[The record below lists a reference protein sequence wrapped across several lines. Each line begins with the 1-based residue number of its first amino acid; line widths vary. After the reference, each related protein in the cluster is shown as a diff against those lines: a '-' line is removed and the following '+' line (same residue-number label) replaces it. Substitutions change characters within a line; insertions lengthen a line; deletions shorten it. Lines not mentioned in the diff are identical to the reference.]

1 MPPDTLGVLENIL
14 EAAQYIVDDT
24 VGMTFEAFERDR
36 RSRQLVERNFTI
48 IGEAMNRLRRHD
60 PHVAAQITSHGKIV
74 GFRNSLVHGYDTI
87 DFNIVWEAIQDDLPV
102 LRAEVVSILGGSEAP
117 STCVEGNRE

>member
-1 MPPDTLGVLENIL
+1 MPPDTLGVLEDIL

-24 VGMTFEAFERDR
+24 VGMTFEEFERDR

-60 PHVAAQITSHGKIV
+60 VQIAEQFTSYRKIV
-74 GFRNSLVHGYDTI
+74 GFRNSLIHGYDTI
-87 DFNIVWEAIQDDLPV
+87 DYSIVLAANQDALPV
-102 LRAEVVSILGGSEAP
+102 LRAEVESILAVQEDS
-117 STCVEGNRE
+117 SLSVEGSHK

>member
-1 MPPDTLGVLENIL
+1 MPPDTLGVLEDIL

-24 VGMTFEAFERDR
+24 LGMTLEVFERDR

-60 PHVAAQITSHGKIV
+60 PEIAARVTSNRKIV

-87 DFNIVWEAIQDDLPV
+87 DYNIVWEAIQDDLPV
-102 LRAEVVSILGGSEAP
+102 LRAEVASILRENEAP
-117 STCVEGNRE
+117 SADVESNRQ